1 MSYHRTAH
9 DVAGAFDRGVQ
20 GLAMSLGTVLIE
32 QRMARQADCQAAT
45 AIRAQTARLVY
56 DRVFAEEMAAH
67 RAEAARQ
74 EQAERAERFRLQRQM
89 AALAAKRARG

>member
-1 MSYHRTAH
+1 MTYHTSAH
-9 DVAGAFDRGVQ
+9 QVAGAFDRGMQ
-20 GLAMSLGTVLIE
+20 SMALGIGSALIQE
-32 QRMARQADCQAAT
+32 RAVRQADRQAAN

-56 DRVFAEEMAAH
+56 DRVLAEEMAAQ

-74 EQAERAERFRLQRQM
+74 EQAERAARFRLQRQM

>member
-9 DVAGAFDRGVQ
+9 DVAGAFDRGAQ

-32 QRMARQADCQAAT
+32 QRMIRQADRQAAN

-56 DRVFAEEMAAH
+56 DRVLAEEMAAH
-67 RAEAARQ
+67 RAATARQ
-74 EQAERAERFRLQRQM
+74 EQAARAERFRMQRAL